1 MQPWTVEYG
10 TLWALETGEGL
21 PPLCPARAEVE
32 FKEVGA
38 EDVADL
44 AVAMTLPSPDPI
56 RQRLQSGR
64 RCFVLKAG
72 NQIASYGWVTCGV
85 ECVGELERYFYLY
98 DEEAYIW
105 DCGTAPAWRGQR
117 CFSALLSQ
125 IVYRLQGEGIPRLWI
140 GASQQNEPSIRAF
153 ANAGFEQ
160 VVDVTYRRFTRLTL
174 LWLYQSPSPQRPLIS
189 AAYRL
194 LLNPHERR
202 LGRLF
207 IGYKR

>member
-1 MQPWTVEYG
+1 MQLWTVERG
-10 TLWALETGEGL
+10 TLWGLETGAGL
-21 PPLCPARAEVE
+21 PPLCPARVEVE
-32 FKEVGA
+32 FQEAGA
-38 EDVADL
+38 RDIDDL
-44 AVAMTLPSPDPI
+44 AAAMNLPSPDPL

-72 NQIASYGWVTCGV
+72 NQVASYGWVTCGL
-85 ECVGELERYFYLY
+85 ECVGELERNFYLP
-98 DEEAYIW
+98 DNEVYIW
-105 DCGTAPAWRGQR
+105 DCGTAPAWRRQR
-117 CFSALLSQ
+117 LFSALLSQ
-125 IVYRLQGEGIPRLWI
+125 IVYRLQAEGVPRFWI

-153 ANAGFEQ
+153 ANAGFKQ
-160 VVDVTYRRFTRLTL
+160 VIDVTYRRFSRLTL
-174 LWLYQSPSPQRPLIS
+174 LWLYQAPSPRQPLIS